1 MNTGAATSLAEK
13 LSQRFTA
20 APSSGDPG
28 ALASYEVDCVRPA
41 AIVQPADAS
50 EVGEFLRFAAA
61 EKLAVIPCG
70 GRTKLGIGAPPARY
84 DVALDLSRM
93 NRILAYDPRDLTLG
107 VEAGVGYRALSEVL
121 AAERQFL
128 PLAPPFADRATLGG
142 ILAADS
148 TSPLRQAYG
157 GPRDFVLGMEFVTG
171 SGAQS
176 KSGGRVVKNVT
187 GYDLHKA
194 LIGSLGTLAVITR
207 VNFKTFPVPPIRA
220 IFVAEFADCA
230 AAHAFSMEIAKSPLG
245 PQMIEEVSPEA
256 ARLLS
261 SLPEQ
266 GTGLASNLSKALD
279 ERVCSPFT
287 ERWSVVI
294 VAAGHESVVER
305 HARELRSLAD
315 RSKAV
320 QFARDEADTEEPN
333 QSALIAALCE
343 FPRIA
348 QQSSAAATIFR
359 IAAIPTAMPALVES
373 IRALAQRSE
382 IPHATIARSSG
393 LIYAALL
400 PTSDDGATVE
410 HLARASDEIFRVA
423 AELGARARIESAPL
437 ALKRRVS
444 VWGPPHEDFELMSRV
459 KKVFDAAGVLSPG
472 RFVGGI

>member
-1 MNTGAATSLAEK
+1 MNTGAATSLTEK
-13 LSQRFTA
+13 LSRRFTV
-20 APSSGDPG
+20 PSAVGDSG
-28 ALASYEVDCVRPA
+28 ALASYEVDGLHPA

-61 EKLAVIPCG
+61 EKLAVIPCS

-84 DVALDLSRM
+84 NVALDLSRM

-107 VEAGVGYRALSEVL
+107 VEPGIAYRALSEVL
-121 AAERQFL
+121 AAEKQFL
-128 PLAPPFADRATLGG
+128 PLAPPFADRATIGG

-148 TSPLRQAYG
+148 ASPLRQAYG

-207 VNFKTFPVPPIRA
+207 VNFKTFPLPPRQA

-230 AAHAFSMEIAKSPLG
+230 AAHAFCTEIAKSPLG

-256 ARLLS
+256 ARLL
-261 SLPEQ
+261 
-266 GTGLASNLSKALD
+266 LSQPVQAPAAPI
-279 ERVCSPFT
+279 SPDLSIN
-287 ERWSVVI
+287 RWSVVLA
-294 VAAGHESVVER
+294 AAGHESVVER
-305 HARELRSLAD
+305 HARDLRSLAD
-315 RSKAV
+315 QNGAIRFYKY
-320 QFARDEADTEEPN
+320 EEDLAGACA
-333 QSALIAALCE
+333 SALITALCE
-343 FPRIA
+343 LPRIA
-348 QQSSAAATIFR
+348 QQSSPAATIFR
-359 IAAIPTAMPALVES
+359 IAALPTTMPALVER
-373 IRALAQRSE
+373 IRAFAEHAQ
-382 IPHATIARSSG
+382 IVHAAILRPYG
-393 LIYAALL
+393 LVYAVLL
-400 PTSDDGATVE
+400 PAKNDDQSIE
-410 HLARASDEIFRVA
+410 KLARASDEILHAA

-444 VWGPPHEDFELMSRV
+444 VWGPPNEDFELMSRV
-459 KKVFDAAGVLSPG
+459 KKVFDPAGVLSPG